1 MPAALAMFEILLESG
16 RIRPPRPVTATALSA
31 AAHVAV
37 VLTLVGGTAVAARD
51 ELSPEWEEMTR
62 RFLAPPQPRPVVGGE
77 RVSFV
82 TLREA
87 GAPRGQDDGVAARA
101 RDDIIGG
108 IPIVARKAIDAVEI
122 AGPLELAKAAERL
135 GAFTMV
141 SVDSV
146 AERDP
151 RSAAPEYPPQ
161 MLAQNIEGSA
171 VFRFVIDSTGLVD
184 LSTVREMSA
193 TRKEFADAVRAAMPR
208 MRFRPAMRN
217 LVYVRQLVEQPFA
230 FRIVNAPPPP
240 AKAPA

>member
-1 MPAALAMFEILLESG
+1 MFEVLLES
-16 RIRPPRPVTATALSA
+16 RHVRPPRPVTATALSA
-31 AAHVAV
+31 AAHAAL
-37 VLTLVGGTAVAARD
+37 VLAFVGGTAAATRD
-51 ELSPEWEEMTR
+51 ELSPAWEEMTR
-62 RFLAPPQPRPVVGGE
+62 RFLAPPEPRPVVGGE
-77 RVSFV
+77 RVAFFA
-82 TLREA
+82 LREA
-87 GAPRGQDDGVAARA
+87 GAPRGQNEGVAERA
-101 RDDIIGG
+101 RDDQVTG
-108 IPIVARKAIDAVEI
+108 IPIVARKAIEPLEI
-122 AGPLELAKAAERL
+122 SGPMELAKAAERL

-184 LSTVREMSA
+184 LATVREISA

-217 LVYVRQLVEQPFA
+217 LIYVRQLVEQPFA
-230 FRIVNAPPPP
+230 FRIVSAPPPP
-240 AKAPA
+240 PGKVPA